1 MSLSARGVKMAQI
14 RSFAL
19 ARGILSTI
27 YGSNVHALGLFV
39 GLWMWSAHGEH
50 PELY

>member
-1 MSLSARGVKMAQI
+1 MSVWGVNVTGI
-14 RSFAL
+14 PPFAF

-27 YGSNVHALGLFV
+27 YGPNVQALGLFV